1 MRRFVTVVAIVTGFA
16 ATVAT
21 GFWFGLREGWS
32 LGQLA
37 AAAPAGAL
45 AVRLLDASRSG
56 RSDVVALFLES
67 EVNRGLLMSHQ
78 LAASPLSSMLGPVWG
93 FEAFPTE
100 TSYVVRLANFR
111 RANPSPFKIDA
122 FDAVPPGMEERR
134 DYYRELAASR
144 RENAKIINEMVAKFS
159 AAR

>member
-1 MRRFVTVVAIVTGFA
+1 MRRFITVVAIVTGFA